1 MRSVMLLATGISLS
15 LILLGCDNKVA
26 TAQSVE
32 TPKQAAKVVPNVE
45 EKKVPSVASTAS
57 GVFLDNAT
65 IQPNGKPMLVVFGAK
80 ECQYCEVLKKDIKET
95 PELESILLKEFSTYY
110 VGMDTLSEHN
120 LVHETQT
127 MKTTNK
133 MLAEIYG
140 ISATPTLIFYDEKGQ
155 SVFRVPGYMPKK
167 QFLVTLAF
175 MKEKAWGEAA
185 RNSPEMYEKIK
196 AYYAQNGIIK

>member
-1 MRSVMLLATGISLS
+1 MRSVILLATGISLS

-26 TAQSVE
+26 IAQSVE

>member
-1 MRSVMLLATGISLS
+1 MLLAAGVSLS

-26 TAQSVE
+26 SAQSVE
-32 TPKQAAKVVPNVE
+32 APKQEVKVAPKVE
-45 EKKVPSVASTAS
+45 EKKAPTVASTAS

-80 ECQYCEVLKKDIKET
+80 ECMYCATLKKDIQES
-95 PELESILLKEFSTYY
+95 PELTNTLSKEFSTYY

-155 SVFRVPGYMPKK
+155 SLFRVPGYMPKQ
-167 QFLVTLAF
+167 QFLVTLSF

-185 RNSPEMYEKIK
+185 RNSPEIYEKLK
-196 AYYAQNGIIK
+196 AYYTQKGIIK

>member
-1 MRSVMLLATGISLS
+1 MRSVMLLAAGISLS

-32 TPKQAAKVVPNVE
+32 TPKQEAKVAPSVE

>member
-1 MRSVMLLATGISLS
+1 MLLATGISLS